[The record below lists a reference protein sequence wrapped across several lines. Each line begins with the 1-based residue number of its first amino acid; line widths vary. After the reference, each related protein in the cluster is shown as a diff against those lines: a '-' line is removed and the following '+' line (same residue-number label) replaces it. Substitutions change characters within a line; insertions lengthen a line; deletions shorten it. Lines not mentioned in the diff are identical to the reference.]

1 MKTLPGMKILP
12 DTDHH
17 YMFMCMDRFMTTQS
31 LLDMVNNFLN
41 HETFKHVKDRC
52 ISREIIDSE
61 HTKIILFGKEIEDFG
76 DFIDIV
82 LICCD
87 KDIMNSIHHDRNLLH
102 DDEIGKVTIKR
113 FYNEQNIDGT
123 SDCIM
128 CIDYG
133 DELES
138 MRNQLSR
145 YSVGETL
152 NEKSV

>member
-1 MKTLPGMKILP
+1 LV
-12 DTDHH
+12 DW
-17 YMFMCMDRFMTTQS
+17 RETQS
-31 LLDMVNNFLN
+31 HRIHPPGLLMLKKGFETSSKKHFGFLKGL
-41 HETFKHVKDRC
+41 FQKGKVY
-52 ISREIIDSE
+52 
-61 HTKIILFGKEIEDFG
+61 LFGKEIEDFG

-87 KDIMNSIHHDRNLLH
+87 KNIMNSIHHDRNLLH